1 MLRKALTSKDLNQLT
16 FDNFV
21 RVEQNIPNNTHLIN
35 QTNAINLQIYNNRR
49 NGLNDQSHLQQNQN
63 QHIAFSKALL
73 DKIIPES
80 KEIAKDI
87 SSHLKKEEGNYLP

>member
-16 FDNFV
+16 LDNFV

-49 NGLNDQSHLQQNQN
+49 NGLNDQSHLQ
-63 QHIAFSKALL
+63 
-73 DKIIPES
+73 
-80 KEIAKDI
+80 
-87 SSHLKKEEGNYLP
+87 